1 MAGQQERQRP
11 STSSAAR
18 EAGLRTGGR
27 GYTYRGTSR
36 PDPKD
41 RLGEQARE
49 LLAEHTQR
57 ISFRSSRLRAL
68 SADLNECIARALL
81 DGLKVAAV
89 ARAARLSQ
97 WTVRV
102 IGDSAEELQAPGVAP
117 EEHLRAI
124 TALSAELASV
134 EESRTA
140 IEQKRLKLL
149 ASARRRHLLDDYEL
163 ASASGVKHEHI
174 RTMTRGVAG

>member
-1 MAGQQERQRP
+1 MP
-11 STSSAAR
+11 D
-18 EAGLRTGGR
+18 LRTGGR

-36 PDPKD
+36 PDPKV

-68 SADLNECIARALL
+68 SADLNERIAQALL

-89 ARAARLSQ
+89 ARAAGLSQ
-97 WTVRV
+97 WAVRV
-102 IGDSAEELQAPGVAP
+102 IGDAAEEVQPPGVGP
-117 EEHLRAI
+117 DEHLRAI
-124 TALSAELASV
+124 TVLSAELAAV
-134 EESRTA
+134 EDSRSA

-163 ASASGVKHEHI
+163 ASASGVKHEHN